1 MTSSSQILFMKII
14 VFYLVSMLFVM
25 GANAQAVSIAG
36 RIIDE
41 TGQPVAFASV
51 AVLKG
56 ASIIGQKIAA
66 EDGSFKLMIDSAG
79 RYEIKIRHASYAEFS
94 KEIQLQAS
102 LDSEVLVLKKSEKQ
116 LREVTVTASKPFVT
130 RKIDRVVMNVQ
141 DNAIATGK
149 SSIDLF
155 RLAPGVFVN
164 NGNISINGVWGT
176 HVMVNGRMLN
186 LRGDDLKNYLANL
199 KSNDIKSIEIIA
211 HPPAEYDA
219 EGSGGIINIV
229 LKKNLNSGLNGYVG
243 ADYSIG
249 IGKYP
254 GYQPYLSLN
263 YRKKKVGLNGSYS
276 YGREKNFQD
285 ITQERSFTD
294 NGQYHA
300 TTSSTGWRNSN
311 NVKLGVT
318 YDISNRE
325 YIAIDYT
332 GQFGWYKDTSRS
344 VTTINYPLQQNNT
357 LSDGIFPSFT
367 KTKLSNVGLNYGLT
381 TDSLGSKFT
390 LVSDYTYNDRNGI
403 SGTYSKTFDFNKA
416 VIADTVFNFLYP
428 SIAKIFTADVK
439 YNKVFKRGLALSFGG
454 KATVTDID
462 NENAYENYNN
472 GEWGHIPG
480 LGFNYKYSEKIY
492 AGFVNFS
499 GSAAGIEY
507 KLGLRG
513 ENSDISGTLKGGG
526 QDTIV
531 ECNYFNLFPSVFL
544 KKNLNK
550 DESNSLTLSYNRR
563 IKRPS
568 YFELNPYKY
577 FIDNYTVQTGNPFLN
592 PQFTDA
598 VELGYTFKS
607 QYYIGLSY
615 SHTKDVINQ
624 VIENDPAL
632 KQMTILRKNTGSN
645 TVYTGTFSI
654 PVKITEWWNT
664 SNNLLLTYTESV
676 APEFSIKKGSLVLQ
690 TEQDIALGNGFGV
703 NLNGFY
709 TPRVVTGNIVTGR
722 IASIDFGIQKKL
734 LNNKLTV
741 KASIS
746 DIFYTNNF
754 KATSY
759 YNESVIRIRQK
770 EQSRILSITSVY
782 NFNLGK
788 AFKSKEIKSS
798 NAEEKSRLK

>member
-1 MTSSSQILFMKII
+1 MKNI
-14 VFYLVSMLFVM
+14 VFYLVFMVFAI
-25 GANAQAVSIAG
+25 GASAQAVSVAG
-36 RIIDE
+36 RVIDE

-51 AVLKG
+51 VILKG
-56 ASIIGQKIAA
+56 SLVIGEKIAS
-66 EDGSFKLMIDSAG
+66 EDGSFKLMIDSVG
-79 RYEIKIRHASYAEFS
+79 RYVMKIRHTSYVDFS
-94 KEIQLQAS
+94 KEIQLQTS
-102 LDSEVLVLKKSEKQ
+102 LDSEVIVLKKSEKQ
-116 LREVTVTASKPFVT
+116 LREVTITASKPFVT

-155 RLAPGVFVN
+155 RLAPGVFIN

-176 HVMVNGRMLN
+176 RVMVNGRMLN
-186 LRGDDLKNYLANL
+186 LKGDDLKNYLANL

-254 GYQPYLSLN
+254 AYRPYLSLN
-263 YRKKKVGLNGSYS
+263 YRKKKVGLSGSYS
-276 YGREKNFQD
+276 YGWEKNFQD

-294 NGQYHA
+294 NGQYHSA
-300 TTSSTGWRNSN
+300 TSSTGLRNSN
-311 NVKLGVT
+311 NVKLGAT
-318 YDISNRE
+318 YDISNKQ

-332 GQFGWYKDTSRS
+332 GQFGSYKDTSHS
-344 VTTINYPLQQNNT
+344 VTNIDYPLHQNNT
-357 LSDGIFPSFT
+357 LSDGIFPSYT
-367 KTKLSNVGLNYGLT
+367 KTKFSNIGLNYGIT

-390 LVSDYTYNDRNGI
+390 LVSDYTYNDRKGV
-403 SGTYSKTFDFNKA
+403 SGTYSKTFDFNNT
-416 VIADTVFNFLYP
+416 VIEDTVFNFLYP

-439 YNKVFKRGLALSFGG
+439 YNKMFKGGMGLSFGG
-454 KATVTDID
+454 KATVTDIN
-462 NENAYENYNN
+462 NENSYQNYNN
-472 GEWGHIPG
+472 GEWGKIPG

-492 AGFVNFS
+492 AGFVNFN
-499 GSAAGIEY
+499 GTVAGVEY

-513 ENSDISGTLKGGG
+513 ENSDIAGTLAGGE
-526 QDTIV
+526 QDTVIAR
-531 ECNYFNLFPSVFL
+531 NYFNLFPSIFL

-577 FIDNYTVQTGNPFLN
+577 FIDNYTIQTGNPFLN
-592 PQFTDA
+592 PQFTNS
-598 VELGYTFKS
+598 VELGYIFKS

-664 SNNLLLTYTESV
+664 SNNLLLTYTESI
-676 APEFSIKKGSLVLQ
+676 APEFSIKEGSFVLQ
-690 TEQDIALGNGFGV
+690 TEQDISLTNGFGI
-703 NLNGFY
+703 NLNGLY
-709 TPRVVTGNIVTGR
+709 TPKVVTGNIVTGR
-722 IASIDFGIQKKL
+722 IASVDLGIQKKL
-734 LNNKLTV
+734 MKNKLTA

-770 EQSRILSITSVY
+770 EQSRVFSLSLVY
-782 NFNLGK
+782 SFNLGK
-788 AFKSKEIKSS
+788 SFKSKETKSS

>member
-1 MTSSSQILFMKII
+1 MRII
-14 VFYLVSMLFVM
+14 VFYLVSMFFVM
-25 GANAQAVSIAG
+25 GASAQTVSVAGKIA
-36 RIIDE
+36 DE
-41 TGQPVAFASV
+41 AGQPVPFASV

-56 ASIIGQKIAA
+56 TSVVGEKIAA
-66 EDGSFKLMIDSAG
+66 EDGSFKIMIDSTG
-79 RYEIKIRHASYAEFS
+79 KYELKIRHTSYLDFS
-94 KEIQLQAS
+94 KEIVLQGPLELEAI
-102 LDSEVLVLKKSEKQ
+102 VLKKSEKQ
-116 LREVTVTASKPFVT
+116 LREVTITANKPFVT

-149 SSIDLF
+149 SSMDLF

-176 HVMVNGRMLN
+176 RVMVNGRMLN
-186 LRGDDLKNYLANL
+186 LKGDDLKNYLANL
-199 KSNDIKSIEIIA
+199 RSSDIKSIEIIA

-229 LKKNLNSGLNGYVG
+229 LKKNLNSGLNGYAG
-243 ADYSIG
+243 ADYSVG

-254 GYQPYLSLN
+254 AYQPYLSLN
-263 YRKKKVGLNGSYS
+263 YRKKKVGLSGSYS

-285 ITQERSFTD
+285 ITQDRTFTD

-300 TTSSTGWRNSN
+300 TTASTGWRNSN
-311 NVKLGVT
+311 NVKLGAS
-318 YDISNRE
+318 YDISNKE

-332 GQFGWYKDTSRS
+332 GQFGWYKDTSHS
-344 VTTINYPLQQNNT
+344 VTTINYPNQQNNT
-357 LSDGIFPSFT
+357 LSDGIFPSYT
-367 KTKLSNVGLNYGLT
+367 KTKFSNIGVNYGIT

-390 LVSDYTYNDRNGI
+390 LVSDYTYNDRSGI
-403 SGTYSKTFDFNKA
+403 SGTYSKTLDFNNA
-416 VIADTVFNFLYP
+416 LIADTVFNFLYP
-428 SIAKIFTADVK
+428 SIAKIFTADVR
-439 YNKVFKRGLALSFGG
+439 YNQMFKHGRSLSFGG

-462 NENAYENYNN
+462 NDNAYENYNN

-499 GSAAGIEY
+499 GNLGGVEY

-513 ENSDISGTLKGGG
+513 ENSDITGTLKGGG
-526 QDTIV
+526 QDTV
-531 ECNYFNLFPSVFL
+531 VKRNYFNLFPSLFL
-544 KKNLNK
+544 KKNLNQ
-550 DESNSLTLSYNRR
+550 DESSALTLSYNRR

-577 FIDNYTVQTGNPFLN
+577 FIDNYTIQTGNPFLN
-592 PQFTDA
+592 PQFTNA
-598 VELGYTFKS
+598 VELGYIFGS
-607 QYYIGLSY
+607 QYYIGISY

-632 KQMTILRKNTGSN
+632 RQMTILRKNTGSN

-654 PVKITEWWNT
+654 PVKITDWWNT
-664 SNNLLLTYTESV
+664 SNNLLLTYTASK

-690 TEQDIALGNGFGV
+690 TEQDISLANGFGL

-709 TPRVVTGNIVTGR
+709 TPRVVTGNIVTGH

-741 KASIS
+741 KAAIS

-754 KATSY
+754 RATSY

-770 EQSRILSITSVY
+770 EQSRVLSLSTVY
-782 NFNLGK
+782 NFNMGK

-798 NAEEKSRLK
+798 NADEKSRLK

>member
-1 MTSSSQILFMKII
+1 MKII
-14 VFYLVSMLFVM
+14 VFYLVSMFVAI
-25 GANAQAVSIAG
+25 GASAQAVSVAG
-36 RIIDE
+36 RIVDE
-41 TGQPVAFASV
+41 TGHPVSFASV
-51 AVLKG
+51 VILKG
-56 ASIIGQKIAA
+56 SLIIGEKIAS
-66 EDGSFKLMIDSAG
+66 EDGSFKVMIDSTG
-79 RYEIKIRHASYAEFS
+79 RYEIKISHTSYGDFL

-102 LDSEVLVLKKSEKQ
+102 LDLDVIVLKKNEKQ
-116 LREVTVTASKPFVT
+116 LRAVTITASKPFIS

-141 DNAIATGK
+141 DNALATGR

-176 HVMVNGRMLN
+176 RVMVNGRMLN

-254 GYQPYLSLN
+254 AYRPYLSLN
-263 YRKKKVGLNGSYS
+263 YRKKKVGLSGSYS
-276 YGREKNFQD
+276 YGWEKNFQD
-285 ITQERSFTD
+285 IVQERSFTD
-294 NGQYHA
+294 NGQYHSA
-300 TTSSTGWRNSN
+300 TSSTGLRNSN
-311 NVKLGVT
+311 NIKLGAT
-318 YDISNRE
+318 YDISNKE

-332 GQFGWYKDTSRS
+332 GQFGTYKDTSHS
-344 VTTINYPLQQNNT
+344 ITTINYPLHQNNT
-357 LSDGIFPSFT
+357 LSDGTFPSYT
-367 KTKLSNVGLNYGLT
+367 KTKFSNIGLNYGIT

-390 LVSDYTYNDRNGI
+390 LVSDYTYNDRKGM
-403 SGTYSKTFDFNKA
+403 SGTYSKTLDFNNA

-439 YNKVFKRGLALSFGG
+439 YNKVFKRQMALSFGG

-462 NENAYENYNN
+462 NENAYQNYSN
-472 GEWGHIPG
+472 GEWDKIPG

-499 GSAAGIEY
+499 GSAVGIEY

-513 ENSDISGTLKGGG
+513 ENSDISGTLTGGG

-531 ECNYFNLFPSVFL
+531 KRNYFNLFPAIFL

-550 DESNSLTLSYNRR
+550 DESSALTLSYNRR

-598 VELGYTFKS
+598 VELGYIFKS

-632 KQMTILRKNTGSN
+632 KQMTILRKNTGRN

-654 PVKITEWWNT
+654 PVKITAWWNT

-676 APEFSIKKGSLVLQ
+676 APEFSIKKGSFVLQ
-690 TEQDIALGNGFGV
+690 TEQDISLTNGFGI

-709 TPRVVTGNIVTGR
+709 TPKVVTGNIVTGR
-722 IASIDFGIQKKL
+722 IASIDLGIQKKL
-734 LNNKLTV
+734 MKNKLTA

-770 EQSRILSITSVY
+770 EQSRVFSLSLVY
-782 NFNLGK
+782 SFKLGK
-788 AFKSKEIKSS
+788 AFKSKETKSS
-798 NAEEKSRLK
+798 NAEEKSRLN

>member
-1 MTSSSQILFMKII
+1 M
-14 VFYLVSMLFVM
+14 VFAI
-25 GANAQAVSIAG
+25 GASAQAVSVAG
-36 RIIDE
+36 RVIDE

-51 AVLKG
+51 VILKG
-56 ASIIGQKIAA
+56 SLVIGEKIAS
-66 EDGSFKLMIDSAG
+66 EDGSFKLMIDSVG
-79 RYEIKIRHASYAEFS
+79 RYVMKIRHTSYVDFS
-94 KEIQLQAS
+94 KEIQLQTS
-102 LDSEVLVLKKSEKQ
+102 LDSEVIVLKKSEKQ
-116 LREVTVTASKPFVT
+116 LREVTITASKPFVT

-155 RLAPGVFVN
+155 RLAPGVFIN

-176 HVMVNGRMLN
+176 RVMVNGRMLN
-186 LRGDDLKNYLANL
+186 LKGDDLKNYLANL

-254 GYQPYLSLN
+254 AYRPYLSLN
-263 YRKKKVGLNGSYS
+263 YRKKKVGLSGSYS
-276 YGREKNFQD
+276 YGWEKNFQD

-294 NGQYHA
+294 NGQYHSA
-300 TTSSTGWRNSN
+300 TSSTGLRNSN
-311 NVKLGVT
+311 NVKLGAT
-318 YDISNRE
+318 YDISNKQ

-332 GQFGWYKDTSRS
+332 GQFGSYKDTSHS
-344 VTTINYPLQQNNT
+344 VTNIDYPLHQNNT
-357 LSDGIFPSFT
+357 LSDGIFPSYT
-367 KTKLSNVGLNYGLT
+367 KTKFSNIGLNYGIT

-390 LVSDYTYNDRNGI
+390 LVSDYTYNDRKGV
-403 SGTYSKTFDFNKA
+403 SGTYSKTFDFNNT
-416 VIADTVFNFLYP
+416 VIEDTVFNFLYP

-439 YNKVFKRGLALSFGG
+439 YNKMFKGGMGLSFGG
-454 KATVTDID
+454 KATVTDIN
-462 NENAYENYNN
+462 NENSYQNYNN
-472 GEWGHIPG
+472 GEWGKIPG

-492 AGFVNFS
+492 AGFVNFN
-499 GSAAGIEY
+499 GTVAGVEY

-513 ENSDISGTLKGGG
+513 ENSDIAGTLAGGE
-526 QDTIV
+526 QDTVIAR
-531 ECNYFNLFPSVFL
+531 NYFNLFPSIFL

-577 FIDNYTVQTGNPFLN
+577 FIDNYTIQTGNPFLN
-592 PQFTDA
+592 PQFTNS
-598 VELGYTFKS
+598 VELGYIFKS

-664 SNNLLLTYTESV
+664 SNNLLLTYTESI
-676 APEFSIKKGSLVLQ
+676 APEFSIKEGSFVLQ
-690 TEQDIALGNGFGV
+690 TEQDISLTNGFGI
-703 NLNGFY
+703 NLNGLY
-709 TPRVVTGNIVTGR
+709 TPKVVTGNIVTGR
-722 IASIDFGIQKKL
+722 IASVDLGIQKKL
-734 LNNKLTV
+734 MKNKLTA

-770 EQSRILSITSVY
+770 EQSRVFSLSLVY
-782 NFNLGK
+782 SFNLGK
-788 AFKSKEIKSS
+788 SFKSKETKSS

>member
-1 MTSSSQILFMKII
+1 MKII
-14 VFYLVSMLFVM
+14 VFYLVGMLFVI
-25 GANAQAVSIAG
+25 GASAQSVSVTG

-41 TGQPVAFASV
+41 TGHPVPFASV
-51 AVLKG
+51 VILKG
-56 ASIIGQKIAA
+56 TLAIGEKIAS
-66 EDGSFKLMIDSAG
+66 EDGSFKLMIDSVG
-79 RYEIKIRHASYAEFS
+79 RYEIKISHTSYADFL

-102 LDSEVLVLKKSEKQ
+102 LDLEVIVLKKSEKQ
-116 LREVTVTASKPFVT
+116 LREVTITASKPFVT

-176 HVMVNGRMLN
+176 RVMVNGRMLN
-186 LRGDDLKNYLANL
+186 LKGDDLKNYLANL
-199 KSNDIKSIEIIA
+199 KSSDIKSIEIIA

-229 LKKNLNSGLNGYVG
+229 LKKNLNSGLNGYAG

-254 GYQPYLSLN
+254 AYQPYLSLN
-263 YRKKKVGLNGSYS
+263 YRKKKVGLSGSYS
-276 YGREKNFQD
+276 HGWEKNFQD
-285 ITQERSFTD
+285 ITQDRSFTD
-294 NGQYHA
+294 NGQYHS
-300 TTSSTGWRNSN
+300 TTSSTGLRNSN
-311 NVKLGVT
+311 NIKLGVT
-318 YDISNRE
+318 YDISNKE

-332 GQFGWYKDTSRS
+332 GQFGSYKDTSHS
-344 VTTINYPLQQNNT
+344 VTTINYPLHQDKNI
-357 LSDGIFPSFT
+357 LSDGIFPSSTNT
-367 KTKLSNVGLNYGLT
+367 KFSNIGLNYGIT

-390 LVSDYTYNDRNGI
+390 LVSDYTYNDRKGM
-403 SGTYSKTFDFNKA
+403 SGTYSKTFDFNNA

-428 SIAKIFTADVK
+428 SIAKIFTADAK
-439 YNKVFKRGLALSFGG
+439 YNKQFKRGMGLSFGG
-454 KATVTDID
+454 KATVTDINND
-462 NENAYENYNN
+462 NAYQNYNN
-472 GEWGHIPG
+472 GEWGKIPG

-499 GSAAGIEY
+499 GSIAGVEY

-513 ENSDISGTLKGGG
+513 ENSDVSGTLTGGG

-531 ECNYFNLFPSVFL
+531 RRNYFNLFPAIFL
-544 KKNLNK
+544 KKDLSK
-550 DESNSLTLSYNRR
+550 DESNSITLSYNRR

-577 FIDNYTVQTGNPFLN
+577 FIDNYTIQTGNPFLN
-592 PQFTDA
+592 PQFTNA
-598 VELGYTFKS
+598 VELGYIFKS

-632 KQMTILRKNTGSN
+632 RQMTILRKNTGSN

-664 SNNLLLTYTESV
+664 SNNLLLTYTESI

-690 TEQDIALGNGFGV
+690 TEQDISLANGFGI

-709 TPRVVTGNIVTGR
+709 TPRIVTGNIVTGR
-722 IASIDFGIQKKL
+722 IASIDLGIQKKL
-734 LNNKLTV
+734 MKNKFTA
-741 KASIS
+741 KASVS

-770 EQSRILSITSVY
+770 EQSRVFSLSLVY
-782 NFNLGK
+782 SFNLGK
-788 AFKSKEIKSS
+788 AFKSKETKSS
-798 NAEEKSRLK
+798 NAEEKSRLN